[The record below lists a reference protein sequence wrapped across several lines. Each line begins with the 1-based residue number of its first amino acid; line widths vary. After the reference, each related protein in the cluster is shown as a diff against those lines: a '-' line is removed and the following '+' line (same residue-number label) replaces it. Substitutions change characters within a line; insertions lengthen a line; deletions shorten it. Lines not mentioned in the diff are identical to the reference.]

1 MLQIRN
7 HMSRLTHSLSPQLGL
22 AEALD
27 RLHQADASGL
37 PVLDDQK
44 RLIGFLSEQDCIPS
58 LLTGSYHC
66 DSRTRVE
73 DLMSRT
79 PLFVSPDDS
88 ILDLARQMTG
98 ARPKVYPVLEG
109 GKVVGIINRR
119 QVMQALN
126 AQMKQCQAT
135 SSW

>member
-7 HMSRLTHSLSPQLGL
+7 HMSRLTHFLSPQLGL

-109 GKVVGIINRR
+109 DKVIGIINRR

-135 SSW
+135 

>member
-7 HMSRLTHSLSPQLGL
+7 HMSRLTHFLSPQLGL

-98 ARPKVYPVLEG
+98 GRPKVYPVLEG
-109 GKVVGIINRR
+109 GKVIGIINRR

-135 SSW
+135 

>member
-7 HMSRLTHSLSPQLGL
+7 HMSRPTHFLSPQLGL

-109 GKVVGIINRR
+109 GKVIGIINRR

-135 SSW
+135 

>member
-7 HMSRLTHSLSPQLGL
+7 HMSRPTHFLSPQLGL

-109 GKVVGIINRR
+109 GKVIGIINRR
-119 QVMQALN
+119 EVMQALN

-135 SSW
+135 

>member
-7 HMSRLTHSLSPQLGL
+7 HMSRLTHSLNPQLGL

-135 SSW
+135 

>member
-7 HMSRLTHSLSPQLGL
+7 HMSRLTHFLSPQLGL

-88 ILDLARQMTG
+88 ILDLAHQMTG
-98 ARPKVYPVLEG
+98 AKPKIYPVREG
-109 GKVVGIINRR
+109 DKVVGIINRR

-135 SSW
+135 

>member
-1 MLQIRN
+1 MLQIHD
-7 HMSRLTHSLSPQLGL
+7 HMSRLTHILSPQLGL

-27 RLHQADASGL
+27 RLHQAQQSGL
-37 PVLDDQK
+37 PVLDDEK
-44 RLIGFLSEQDCIPS
+44 RLIGFLSEQDCIPA

-79 PLFVSPDDS
+79 PLFVDPDDS

-98 ARPKVYPVLEG
+98 AKPRLYPVMEG
-109 GKVVGIINRR
+109 DRVIGLISRR
-119 QVMQALN
+119 RVMQALN
-126 AQMKQCQAT
+126 TQLKQCQAT
-135 SSW
+135 

>member
-1 MLQIRN
+1 
-7 HMSRLTHSLSPQLGL
+7 MSRLTHSLSPQLGL

-27 RLHQADASGL
+27 RLHQADSSGL

-98 ARPKVYPVLEG
+98 AKPKVYPVLEG

-135 SSW
+135 

>member
-1 MLQIRN
+1 MLKVHH
-7 HMSRLTHSLSPQLGL
+7 HMGRLTHSLTAGLGL

-27 RLHQADASGL
+27 RLHQSGLGGL

-135 SSW
+135 

>member
-1 MLQIRN
+1 MLKVHH
-7 HMSRLTHSLSPQLGL
+7 HMGRLTHSLTAGLGL
-22 AEALD
+22 ADALD
-27 RLHQADASGL
+27 RLHQSGLGGL
-37 PVLDDQK
+37 PVLDEQK

-98 ARPKVYPVLEG
+98 AKPKIYPVREG
-109 GKVVGIINRR
+109 DKVVGIINRR

-135 SSW
+135 

>member
-1 MLQIRN
+1 MLQIRD
-7 HMSRLTHSLSPQLGL
+7 HMSRLAHSLSPQLGL

-27 RLHQADASGL
+27 RLHQADSSGL

-98 ARPKVYPVLEG
+98 AKPKIYPVREG
-109 GKVVGIINRR
+109 DKVVGIINRR

-135 SSW
+135 

>member
-7 HMSRLTHSLSPQLGL
+7 HMSRLTHFLSPQLGL

-37 PVLDDQK
+37 PVLDEQK

-109 GKVVGIINRR
+109 GKVIGIINRR

-135 SSW
+135 

>member
-1 MLQIRN
+1 MLQIRD
-7 HMSRLTHSLSPQLGL
+7 HMSRLAHSLSPQLGL

-27 RLHQADASGL
+27 RLHQADSSGL

-66 DSRTRVE
+66 DSRTQVE

-98 ARPKVYPVLEG
+98 AKPKIYPVREG
-109 GKVVGIINRR
+109 DKVVGIINRR

-135 SSW
+135 

>member
-1 MLQIRN
+1 MLQIRD
-7 HMSRLTHSLSPQLGL
+7 HKSRLTHSLSPQLGL

-27 RLHQADASGL
+27 RPHQADSSGL

-135 SSW
+135 

>member
-1 MLQIRN
+1 MLLIRN
-7 HMSRLTHSLSPQLGL
+7 HMSRPTHFLSPQLAL

-79 PLFVSPDDS
+79 PLFVSPHDS

-109 GKVVGIINRR
+109 GKVIGIINRR

-135 SSW
+135 

>member
-7 HMSRLTHSLSPQLGL
+7 HMSRLTHFLSPQLGL

-27 RLHQADASGL
+27 RLHQADLSGL

-109 GKVVGIINRR
+109 GKVIGIINRR

-135 SSW
+135 

>member
-1 MLQIRN
+1 MLQIRD

-27 RLHQADASGL
+27 RLHQADSSGL

-73 DLMSRT
+73 DLMGRT
-79 PLFVSPDDS
+79 PLFV
-88 ILDLARQMTG
+88 DLARQMTG
-98 ARPKVYPVLEG
+98 AKPKIYPVREG
-109 GKVVGIINRR
+109 DKVVGIINRR

-135 SSW
+135 

>member
-1 MLQIRN
+1 
-7 HMSRLTHSLSPQLGL
+7 MSRLTHSLSPQLGL

-135 SSW
+135 

>member
-7 HMSRLTHSLSPQLGL
+7 HMSRLTHFLSPQLGL

-79 PLFVSPDDS
+79 PLFVSPGDS

-135 SSW
+135 

>member
-7 HMSRLTHSLSPQLGL
+7 HMSRLTHSLGPQLGL

-135 SSW
+135 